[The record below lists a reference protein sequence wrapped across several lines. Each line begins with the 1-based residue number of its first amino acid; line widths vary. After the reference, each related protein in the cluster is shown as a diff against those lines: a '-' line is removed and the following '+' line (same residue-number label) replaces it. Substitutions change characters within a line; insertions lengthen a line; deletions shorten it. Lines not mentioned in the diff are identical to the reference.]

1 MPDDPTDKEDWA
13 KSNVAAR
20 CFFKWDE
27 DNLYLLADVYD
38 DTLHQIYTEIE
49 RLRTELISEQELAL
63 VKNIMVGE
71 MMRILDGPFGIVD
84 VTIENVQCGTDNLAI
99 ERSVEAIRCCT
110 PEDVQRLAEKYLR
123 REDLVEVTVG

>member
-1 MPDDPTDKEDWA
+1 M
-13 KSNVAAR
+13 NFLR
-20 CFFKWDE
+20 
-27 DNLYLLADVYD
+27 L
-38 DTLHQIYTEIE
+38 IYHLFPMQLFLDHC
-49 RLRTELISEQELAL
+49 RL

-84 VTIENVQCGTDNLAI
+84 VTIENVQCGTDNHAV
-99 ERSVEAIRCCT
+99 ERTVEAIRRCT